1 MGNQSGVIEPQ
12 RSVAPLFSTPLFISQ
27 LGQPDSQSVAVV
39 KQADMRRVKANN
51 GWSSVNTR
59 ILDGPDMQYLKG
71 SILREINAYAF
82 EALGLKRKYQ
92 FQITNSWVMKH
103 QKGDFSHAHAHENS
117 LISGVYYVET
127 YENSGPILFSKPYKE
142 MNLFPAFF
150 GWEFERRD
158 ILNADVWP
166 VLPKNGMLV
175 LFPSHLTH
183 SVEPSQADADRYCVA
198 FNVFVKGQFGSEDT
212 FSSLE
217 IL

>member
-27 LGQPDSQSVAVV
+27 LSQPDSQSIAIV
-39 KQADMRRVKANN
+39 KQAEMHRVKAEN
-51 GWSSVNTR
+51 GWASNDTR
-59 ILDGPDMQYLKG
+59 ILDLPDMQYLKA
-71 SILREINAYAF
+71 SILREISAYAF

-103 QKGDFSHAHAHENS
+103 QKGDFAHPHAHANS

-127 YENSGPILFSKPYKE
+127 YENSGAIWFSKNYKDY
-142 MNLFPAFF
+142 NLFPAYLD
-150 GWEFERRD
+150 WEFERRD
-158 ILNADVWP
+158 ILNADRWP

-175 LFPSHLTH
+175 LFPSHLEH
-183 SVEPSQADADRYCVA
+183 SVDPSQADVDRYCIA
-198 FNVFVKGQFGSEDT
+198 FNVFVKGKFGSDET
-212 FSSLE
+212 FSALE